1 MESRDYLKDD
11 CVRFRCRIVVL
22 TRQAQAPL
30 IEDGMAQL
38 SKRNPRADVLI
49 QIGNEKVFAHKWLLA
64 ASSPVLCSRLS
75 DPLHFS
81 KGLFVI
87 PDVEPRL
94 FKTMLQFM
102 YTRKLV
108 EDDEEFVSY
117 AGPFVLDLFIGKVLA
132 AAYQFKMEKLKKFC
146 ESRILSKLSVKSVA
160 YVLHL
165 ADVCCATE
173 LKAAC
178 LRFAA
183 ENLDEIFGSQISAV
197 LESEGCKYL
206 RQSCPSLYQDLAP
219 RGILGW
225 EFIVT
230 SKILS
235 AIEPF
240 VGLMTSLLEAIPEE

>member
-30 IEDGMAQL
+30 IEDGVAQL

-49 QIGNEKVFAHKWLLA
+49 QVGNDKVFAHKWLLA

-87 PDVEPRL
+87 PDVEPVL
-94 FKTMLQFM
+94 FKTMLHFM
-102 YTRKLV
+102 YTGKLE
-108 EDDEEFVSY
+108 EDGEEFVSY

-132 AAYQFKMEKLKKFC
+132 AAYQFKMEKLKKCC

-160 YVLHL
+160 YLLHL
-165 ADVCCATE
+165 ADVCCAAE

-178 LRFAA
+178 FRFAA
-183 ENLDEIFGSQISAV
+183 ENLDAV
-197 LESEGCKYL
+197 LDSEGCKYL
-206 RQSCPSLYQDLAP
+206 RKSCPSLYEDLAP

-225 EFIVT
+225 EFRVT

-240 VGLMTSLLEAIPEE
+240 VGLMTTLLLEAIPEE